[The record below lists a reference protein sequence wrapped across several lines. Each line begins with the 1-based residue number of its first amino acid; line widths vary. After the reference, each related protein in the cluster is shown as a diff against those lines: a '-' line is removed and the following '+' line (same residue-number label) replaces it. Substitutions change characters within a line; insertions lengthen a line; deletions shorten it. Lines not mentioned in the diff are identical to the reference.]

1 MYDLLSLRPQITRV
15 IIKREKKIVVTTN
28 RAVYIIAF
36 DWIVFAQNLDDSFEF
51 QCSLVRCCARTPL
64 IRKSCFLTTATGFNA
79 LQNIPVINARFW
91 HVLASTTFVNESFK
105 YSEIRTNSDVVG
117 GTLQKKFFQPF
128 HEVSKIRA
136 ILHFDNNN
144 RVATGHLI
152 GSPMNNELE
161 LNGKQSTGPCSD
173 WIKWQLETRD
183 ERQWMAFPRKYIE
196 ENGANNTAQH
206 YGTTTKRELWKFYWK
221 IKHSLNMR
229 TIARLH
235 AIAWALTKYLCQ
247 FFLFGVRPIQTITF
261 NSGFMY
267 VLSYKNS

>member
-1 MYDLLSLRPQITRV
+1 MTPSSSNVRWWGVVLELHWLGNLAFLRRPPASTHSKTSLLSMLDSGMFSHLRRSWMNPSNTAKSAQTLTRWV
-15 IIKREKKIVVTTN
+15 GRYEKN
-28 RAVYIIAF
+28 
-36 DWIVFAQNLDDSFEF
+36 
-51 QCSLVRCCARTPL
+51 
-64 IRKSCFLTTATGFNA
+64 
-79 LQNIPVINARFW
+79 
-91 HVLASTTFVNESFK
+91 
-105 YSEIRTNSDVVG
+105 
-117 GTLQKKFFQPF
+117 FFQPF

-152 GSPMNNELE
+152 GSSMNNELE

>member
-117 GTLQKKFFQPF
+117 GTLQKKFFP
-128 HEVSKIRA
+128 
-136 ILHFDNNN
+136 
-144 RVATGHLI
+144 
-152 GSPMNNELE
+152 
-161 LNGKQSTGPCSD
+161 
-173 WIKWQLETRD
+173 
-183 ERQWMAFPRKYIE
+183 AFPRGLK
-196 ENGANNTAQH
+196 NTSYFAFWQQQQSSDRIPDWFTH
-206 YGTTTKRELWKFYWK
+206 EQWIRVEWQTV
-221 IKHSLNMR
+221 H
-229 TIARLH
+229 
-235 AIAWALTKYLCQ
+235 
-247 FFLFGVRPIQTITF
+247 RPVF
-261 NSGFMY
+261 W
-267 VLSYKNS
+267 LD